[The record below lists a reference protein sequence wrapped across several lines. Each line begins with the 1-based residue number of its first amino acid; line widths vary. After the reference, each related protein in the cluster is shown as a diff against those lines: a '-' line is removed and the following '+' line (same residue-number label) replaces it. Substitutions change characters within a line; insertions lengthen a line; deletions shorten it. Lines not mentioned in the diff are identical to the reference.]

1 VINVGVIGL
10 GKMGLSHLAIANAL
24 PDFNVLALCDS
35 TPLVGAALSKA
46 TGLSH
51 YSSID
56 ETLAL
61 GELQAVIVATPTS
74 SHESIVRKAIDRGLH
89 VFCEK
94 PLTLSPAASR
104 ELAGLA
110 MKKGLVTQVGYHNR
124 FVAAFAELKRLIDSG
139 AIGRVSHVLAEAYGP
154 VVVRPAKMSWRGKS
168 GEGGGALFDYAAHP
182 LNLLNWYFG
191 EPEACG
197 SAMLKSIF
205 SRQVDDQV
213 NALLQFKDA
222 VDAQLSVNW
231 SDGSQRKMTT
241 QISVWGEHGKLYA
254 DRQEVRVFLSDGA
267 RAPEGYGKGWT
278 VRYTTE
284 LTPPVQYYL
293 RGEEYS
299 AQLEHFAQRII
310 EPRIEAINSFESSA
324 ETDITI
330 QMIRDSSHGIARP
343 AALPASS
350 REGGFLARI
359 LQRS

>member
-1 VINVGVIGL
+1 MINVGVIGL

-24 PDFNVLALCDS
+24 PEFRVLAICDS

-46 TGLSH
+46 TGLAH
-51 YSSID
+51 HTNID

-61 GELQAVIVATPTS
+61 PEIQAVIVATPTS
-74 SHESIVRKAIDRGLH
+74 SHEGIIRKAIDRGLH
-89 VFCEK
+89 IFSEK
-94 PLTLSPAASR
+94 PLTLNSSASR

-110 MKKGLVTQVGYHNR
+110 AKKGLVTQVGYHNR
-124 FVAAFAELKRLIDSG
+124 FVAAFAELKSLIASG

-191 EPEACG
+191 EAEACG
-197 SAMLKSIF
+197 SAMLKSIY

-213 NALLQFKDA
+213 NALLQFGDS

-254 DRQEVRVFLSDGA
+254 DRQEVRAFLAEGA
-267 RAPEGYGKGWT
+267 QIPEGYGTGWN

-284 LTPPVQYYL
+284 LTPPVKYYL

-299 AQLEHFAQRII
+299 AQLEHFAERISA
-310 EPRIEAINSFESSA
+310 PQTPAINSFEGA
-324 ETDITI
+324 AQTDVAI
-330 QMIRDSSHGIARP
+330 QMIRDAAQGVTRP
-343 AALPASS
+343 VALSASS
-350 REGGFLARI
+350 RDVGFLARL
-359 LQRS
+359 LQR